1 MENLDLL
8 EKGVEKLS
16 DDRYC
21 ISHQVEEDGYIID
34 EYNLGIVVEDPG
46 IVHEIVYNKEN
57 KSRIDAIC
65 LTLPRNNMKLSE
77 VFLNLP
83 YGVIKKNIPGIG
95 ATSLALSSLENVIIV
110 VPTKA
115 LAYSKYKS
123 GFNADKTKNDYL
135 YVGSAIEDSGKITD
149 EIIIKYIDDIVN
161 EDLSAR
167 LKNNGSKYC
176 KIIVVADSLPRVMKY
191 IDRDCRG
198 WRFVVDEIDSYQ
210 TDGVFRP
217 AMETVIDY
225 YFTFPQKFRC
235 LVSATVRPFS
245 NPKLKNE
252 PVIELQYKEIKK
264 RDVVLIHTNN
274 IHMQVCGQIES
285 LLHSFPEDKILIAYN
300 SIDSILKVIALLP
313 KEIQGQCAVACGA
326 DSIPKVEEK
335 YISLGDGLLRKNI
348 TFITCSYFV
357 GVDITERFH
366 LISVSDIRQI
376 YSILSVDKL
385 YQISG
390 RCRHKEG
397 VKSETIIYNSLGVD
411 IPKDYTKYIIDKGVK
426 LSMDICQLS
435 NVVDSLWKKY
445 PKLLTE
451 KFLQLKED
459 VVERSKQSYYGS
471 KPIEIVRLDKDNQ
484 LVPAYFNIDAIS
496 EFVYLRKFVY
506 SHPEMLI
513 RILEDSCN
521 IVDYDFKTIPTSDR
535 QTKVEAEIDK
545 MIEHNNAQSILEV
558 IGKLQELRAA
568 NNLSDRSIEHLRRER
583 HREDYW
589 FIDRFKEL
597 YKYVPS
603 DILMDKLRECS
614 NAKAY
619 KGFMRSVKYLS
630 LPKDNLFK
638 LAIKDAFTLNENYT
652 SDVILKK
659 LNNIFGKLDIP
670 QLDSTVTAVQELN
683 RFCTTVRSKG
693 TDGNYYTI
701 RAHRPA
707 SLDFEPLSLI
717 AADDIPYKKL
727 FSY

>member
-1 MENLDLL
+1 MENLDLW

-16 DDRYC
+16 DDRYH

-34 EYNLGIVVEDPG
+34 EYNQGIAVEDPG
-46 IVHEIVYNKEN
+46 IVYEIVYNKED
-57 KSRIDAIC
+57 KFRIDAIR

-95 ATSLALSSLENVIIV
+95 ATSLALTSQRNVIIV

-115 LAYSKYKS
+115 LAYSKYKT

-135 YVGSAIEDSGKITD
+135 YVGSEIEDSGKITD
-149 EIIIKYIDDIVN
+149 ERIIKYIDDINN
-161 EDLSAR
+161 EDESAI
-167 LKNNGSKYC
+167 LKNHGLLSKYC

-191 IDRDCRG
+191 TNRDCRA
-198 WRFVVDEIDSYQ
+198 WYLVVDEIDSYQ

-225 YFTFPQKFRC
+225 YFTFPREFRC

-245 NPKLKNE
+245 NPKLKDE

-264 RDVVLIHTNN
+264 RDVVLIHTDN
-274 IHMQVCGQIES
+274 IHMQVCLQIQS

-335 YISLGDGLLRKNI
+335 YISLGDGVLRKNI

-411 IPKDYTKYIIDKGVK
+411 IPKDYTKYIIDKGVE

-435 NVVDSLWKKY
+435 NVVDSLREKH

-451 KFLQLKED
+451 RFLQLKED
-459 VVERSKQSYYGS
+459 IVERSKQSYYGS
-471 KPIEIVRLDKDNQ
+471 KPIEIVRLDKDNR

-496 EFVYLRKFVY
+496 EFVNLRKFVY
-506 SHPEMLI
+506 SNPEMLI

-535 QTKVEAEIDK
+535 QTKVETEIDK

-568 NNLSDRSIEHLRRER
+568 NNLSDSSIERLRRER

-603 DILMDKLRECS
+603 DILMNKLQEYT

-659 LNNIFGKLDIP
+659 LNNLFGKFDIP
-670 QLDSTVTAVQELN
+670 KLDSTVTCSRVKPFLYN
-683 RFCTTVRSKG
+683 CPFKR
-693 TDGNYYTI
+693 D
-701 RAHRPA
+701 
-707 SLDFEPLSLI
+707 
-717 AADDIPYKKL
+717 
-727 FSY
+727 